1 MVMLLI
7 ETLDV
12 SKTGTHRFLKVV
24 FFIEIPLLIVLN
36 LASDICPP
44 YNQ

>member
-1 MVMLLI
+1 MVLLLI
-7 ETLDV
+7 ESLDV
-12 SKTGTHRFLKVV
+12 SKTGTHLLLKVF

-44 YNQ
+44 CNE